1 MVFKQ
6 RFRSVLL
13 NNRKNMKSFIILL
26 AVTHYARSQGMETS
40 IPFNPNY
47 KPGPN
52 QQDQSL
58 NGSVYRQN
66 PQVPYGSFPVNGNEY
81 VQPQSS
87 FYQNSANSDTYNN
100 GDNDVDPQNTAN
112 YYAGLDYEER
122 YRCPPNW
129 IRYRESCYRFTKSP
143 DRPRNEARKIC
154 QAYSADLASVNTPEE
169 HGFII
174 TNLMKLDPQKGS
186 WYIGAHQQSPGY
198 WANEGDGSQLT
209 GLENAFFDDH
219 KLTLTSYNLYPL
231 DYLVYRFM
239 HEEGRWGLAPVEG
252 TQYYHF
258 ICEGQTQRLHY
269 LIEEERSFTYGLERF
284 DPEAIPRGP
293 FLTKEPVDTIYDPLR
308 NHYVQ
313 LTCIAGGFPAP
324 TYKWFREDYQVDKLV
339 FTEIDPLLDSRFIL
353 SGGTLMI
360 YNPNAETDNTQYH
373 CTASNKF
380 GTVRSESVRLSFGF
394 IREFNQ
400 KRPIESGNQYWGK
413 VMSCDPPSYYPSVN
427 FLWARNYF
435 PNLVEEDKRLFV
447 SYDGGLYF
455 SALETIDR
463 GNYSCNVMSK
473 VSDAGRNGPFFP
485 LYVYP
490 HSDYQ
495 QLKFANNFPKV
506 FPDAPVV
513 GQEVRLEC
521 VSFGY
526 PVPSYNWTRKNGNIP
541 RKAHFSNYDRVL
553 TIPNVGVEDEGEY
566 VCDVR
571 NDRANIHN
579 SVFLKVQAEP
589 NFTIP
594 LADKHM
600 DNKGDL
606 HWNCEAFGIPDV
618 NYTWWKNG
626 VKLSMDTL
634 EDEDRDRY
642 IIQDNVLIIK
652 FLDPTRDP
660 GMYQCEAKNQLKA
673 KYSTG
678 QLRVLSLKP
687 SFKKKPL
694 ESETYGSEGGNVTL
708 RCNPEAAPKPTF
720 TWKKDNIVI
729 GAGGKRFITETGNLI
744 IRQLS
749 RDDEGVYTCVAKNQY
764 GSDESRGRLI
774 VLRTPRFLERLPPR
788 ITTQVGEVIFLHCNA
803 EIDPILDT
811 AYLWNHNGMRLKDE
825 SDMYADRRIKI
836 DGGELTIF
844 DVSLSDVGDYECVVK
859 SAIGRISSHTQ
870 LRIEGPPGPPGGLQI
885 MNIGRSSITLEWTDS
900 NSNGRPVT
908 SYVLT
913 GRTQWNS
920 SWTVISDNIGNIIE
934 VDRYNGRKRAI
945 INTALMPGSVYEFRV
960 QAVNALGVGKPS
972 APSPQFSTLPD
983 KPYQAPANV
992 GGGGGKIGDLTIT
1005 WTPLP
1010 PHLQNGPGIHYK
1022 IFWRRNGTEVEF
1034 QSLLLKEYGNVGMHV
1049 VHVSLNYFYTPY
1061 NVKVQA
1067 LNSLG
1072 AGPES
1077 EVATIYS
1084 AEDMPQVAPQ
1094 QVYSR
1099 SFNSTALNVTWD
1111 PIDQSRDR
1119 LRGRLIGHR
1128 LKYWKQENKEE
1139 ECIYYLSRTTR
1150 NWALIVGL
1158 QPDTYYYVK
1167 VMAFNSAG
1175 EGPESERF
1183 LERTFRKAPQ
1193 KPPASVNVWAVNPST
1208 VRVVWRYVQPTDEEE
1223 PLIGY
1228 KVRVWEI
1235 DQDMSTA
1242 NDTLVEVEQKL
1253 EAYVTN
1259 LTPGKSYNLRVLAY
1273 SNGGD
1278 GRMSSPPITFQMGD
1292 YHSDAYGYYV
1302 RDAALQHK
1310 SIPITALLL
1319 LLFIIHICNYS

>member
-1 MVFKQ
+1 MKEIWF
-6 RFRSVLL
+6 FVL
-13 NNRKNMKSFIILL
+13 IICGICG
-26 AVTHYARSQGMETS
+26 QGLDQPL
-40 IPFNPNY
+40 PFNPNY
-47 KPGPN
+47 N
-52 QQDQSL
+52 QQTYSSE
-58 NGSVYRQN
+58 NNKNVSYYRPN
-66 PQVPYGSFPVNGNEY
+66 SQVPYGSFPVNGNDY
-81 VQPQSS
+81 SYQSQSS
-87 FYQNSANSDTYNN
+87 FYQDNSNSDLYGD
-100 GDNDVDPQNTAN
+100 GDNGVDPQNTAS

-122 YRCPPNW
+122 YRCPPHW
-129 IRYRESCYRFTKSP
+129 KRFRESCYRFTKSP

-154 QAYSADLASVNTPEE
+154 QAYEADLVAVNSPEE

-174 TNLMKLDPQKGS
+174 TTLMNIDPQRGS
-186 WYIGAHQQSPGY
+186 WYIGAHQQTPGY
-198 WANEGDGSQLT
+198 WTNDVDGSQLS
-209 GLENAFFDDH
+209 GLENAFIDDR
-219 KLTLTSYNLYPL
+219 KATYTSYNLLPR
-231 DYLVYRFM
+231 DYLAYKYSQ
-239 HEEGRWGLAPVEG
+239 EEGKWGLVALEG
-252 TQYYHF
+252 TQYIHS

-269 LIEEERSFTYGLERF
+269 LIEEERSFTYGLETF
-284 DPEAIPRGP
+284 DPERIPMGP
-293 FLTKEPVDTIYDPLR
+293 YFIQEPVDTIYDPLR

-324 TYKWFREDYQVDKLV
+324 TYKWYREDYQVDNNV
-339 FTEIDPLLDSRFIL
+339 YSEIDPLSDSRFIL
-353 SGGTLMI
+353 SGGSMMI
-360 YNPNAETDNTQYH
+360 YNPDADKDNAKYH

-380 GTVRSESVRLSFGF
+380 GTIRSESVRLSFGF

-400 KRPIESGNQYWGK
+400 KRPVESGNQYWGK
-413 VMSCDPPSYYPSVN
+413 VMYCDPPSYYPSVN

-435 PNLVEEDKRLFV
+435 PNLVEEDKRVFV
-447 SYDGGLYF
+447 SNDGGLYF

-473 VSDAGRNGPFFP
+473 VSDAGRNGPFFS
-485 LYVYP
+485 LLVYP

-495 QLKFANNFPKV
+495 QLKFPNNFPKV
-506 FPDAPVV
+506 FPEAPIV

-521 VSFGY
+521 ISFGY
-526 PVPSYNWTRKNGNIP
+526 PVPSYNWTRKYGNVP
-541 RKAHFSNYDRVL
+541 KKAYLSNFDRVL

-566 VCDVR
+566 ICDVR
-571 NDRANIHN
+571 NDRARIAN

-594 LADKHM
+594 LQNKHM

-626 VKLSMDTL
+626 NKLSMDTL
-634 EDEDRDRY
+634 ETEDRDRY

-652 FLDPTRDP
+652 YLDPTRDP
-660 GMYQCEAKNQLKA
+660 GTYQCEAKNQLKS
-673 KYSTG
+673 KFSSG

-687 SFKKKPL
+687 SFKKRPL

-708 RCNPEAAPKPTF
+708 KCNPEAAPKPTF

-774 VLRTPRFLERLPPR
+774 VLRAPRLVEHLPPR
-788 ITTQVGEVIFLHCNA
+788 ITTQVGQVVILHCNA

-811 AYLWNHNGMRLKDE
+811 AYLWNHNGIRMKEAADL
-825 SDMYADRRIKI
+825 YADKRLKI
-836 DGGELTIF
+836 DGGELTIY
-844 DVSLSDVGDYECVVK
+844 DVSLSDVGEYECVVK
-859 SAIGRISSHTQ
+859 SAIGRISSRTQ
-870 LRIEGPPGPPGGLQI
+870 LRIEGPPGPPGGLQVLSI
-885 MNIGRSSITLEWTDS
+885 QLSSVTLEWTDS
-900 NSNGRPVT
+900 NPNGRPIT
-908 SYVLT
+908 SYVIT

-920 SWTVISDNIGNIIE
+920 SWYLINDNVVNVMEI
-934 VDRYNGRKRAI
+934 DRYNGRKRA
-945 INTALMPGSVYEFRV
+945 TVTTTLLPWSVYEFRV
-960 QAVNALGVGKPS
+960 QAVNVLGVGKPS
-972 APSPQFSTLPD
+972 APSPQFSTQADRPS
-983 KPYQAPANV
+983 QAPQNV

-1010 PHLQNGPGIHYK
+1010 KSAQNGPGIHYK
-1022 IFWRRNGTEVEF
+1022 IFWRRNGTEVEY
-1034 QSLLLKEYGNVGMHV
+1034 QSLLLKDYGNIGMHV
-1049 VHVSLNYFYTPY
+1049 VHVSLENFFTPY
-1061 NVKVQA
+1061 TVKVQA
-1067 LNSLG
+1067 FNDLG

-1077 EVATIYS
+1077 QPVIVYS

-1099 SFNSTALNVTWD
+1099 SFNSTALNVTWN
-1111 PIDQSRDR
+1111 PIDQTRDR
-1119 LRGRLIGHR
+1119 LRGKLIGHR

-1139 ECIYYLSRTTR
+1139 DSIYYLSRTTR

-1175 EGPESERF
+1175 EGPESERY
-1183 LERTFRKAPQ
+1183 LERTYRQAPQ

-1208 VRVVWRYVQPTDEEE
+1208 VRVVWRYVQPSDLEE

-1242 NDTLVEVEQKL
+1242 NDTVIPVEHKL

-1259 LTPGKSYNLRVLAY
+1259 LTPGKTYNLRVLAY

-1278 GRMSSPPITFQMGD
+1278 GRMSSPPFTFQMGD
-1292 YHSDAYGYYV
+1292 YRSDALGYYV
-1302 RDAALQHK
+1302 K
-1310 SIPITALLL
+1310 SSATKRFGYTSYVVAFIVFNVIVLL
-1319 LLFIIHICNYS
+1319 

>member
-1 MVFKQ
+1 MNYC
-6 RFRSVLL
+6 LL
-13 NNRKNMKSFIILL
+13 LL
-26 AVTHYARSQGMETS
+26 AVTSFVETQVQEQN
-40 IPFNPNY
+40 PFNPNY
-47 KPGPN
+47 
-52 QQDQSL
+52 QQQQFPSDATQ
-58 NGSVYRQN
+58 NGSLYRPNTQ
-66 PQVPYGSFPVNGNEY
+66 QPYGSFAVNGKDYN
-81 VQPQSS
+81 QAQSS
-87 FYQNSANSDTYNN
+87 FYQTDGFTSDNF
-100 GDNDVDPQNTAN
+100 DNENEVDEGS
-112 YYAGLDYEER
+112 YAGIDFEER
-122 YRCPPNW
+122 HRCPPNW

-143 DRPRNEARKIC
+143 NRPRNEARKIC
-154 QAYSADLASVNTPEE
+154 QAYEADLAAIKSPED

-174 TNLMKLDPQKGS
+174 TNLMKLDPQKGA
-186 WYIGAHQQSPGY
+186 WYVSGHQQSPGY
-198 WANEGDGSQLT
+198 WANDADGSQLT
-209 GLENAFFDDH
+209 GLDNAFFDDH
-219 KLTLTSYNLYPL
+219 HSTYNSYNILPK
-231 DYLVYRFM
+231 DYLVYKFSQQD
-239 HEEGRWGLAPVEG
+239 GRWGLSAVEG

-258 ICEGQTQRLHY
+258 ICEGQIQRLHY
-269 LIEEERSFTYGLERF
+269 LLEEKRSFTYGLDTH
-284 DPEAIPRGP
+284 DPERIPMGP
-293 FLTKEPVDTIYDPLR
+293 YFIKEPVDTIYDPRR
-308 NHYVQ
+308 NHYVA
-313 LTCIAGGFPAP
+313 LTCIAGGYPSP
-324 TYKWFREDYQVDKLV
+324 VYKWYREDYQVDNPV
-339 FTEIDPLLDSRFIL
+339 YIEIDPLTDPRFVL

-360 YNPNAETDNTQYH
+360 FTPDADKDNAKHH
-373 CTASNKF
+373 CTATNKF
-380 GTVRSESVRLSFGF
+380 GTIRSESIRLSFGF

-400 KRPIESGNQYWGK
+400 KRPVETGNQYWGK
-413 VMSCDPPSYYPSVN
+413 VMYCDPPSYYPSVN

-435 PNLVEEDKRLFV
+435 PNLVEEDKRVFV

-473 VSDAGRNGPFFP
+473 VSDAGRNGPFFS
-485 LYVYP
+485 LSVYP

-495 QLKFANNFPKV
+495 QLKFPNNFPKV
-506 FPDAPVV
+506 FPEAPVV

-526 PVPSYNWTRKNGNIP
+526 PVPSYNWTRKNNNIP
-541 RKAHFSNYDRVL
+541 RRARLSNYDRVL

-571 NDRANIHN
+571 NDRARIGN

-594 LADKHM
+594 LSSKHV
-600 DNKGDL
+600 DNRGEL

-626 VKLSMDTL
+626 QKLSMEAL
-634 EDEDRDRY
+634 EPEDRDRY
-642 IIQDNVLIIK
+642 LIQDNVMIIK
-652 FLDPTRDP
+652 YLDPQRDP
-660 GMYQCEAKNQLKA
+660 GMFQCEARNQLRA
-673 KYSTG
+673 RFSSG

-687 SFKKKPL
+687 SFKKHPL

-720 TWKKDNIVI
+720 TWKKDNVVI
-729 GAGGKRFITETGNLI
+729 GAGGKRFITENGNLI

-764 GSDESRGRLI
+764 GTDESRGRLI
-774 VLRTPRFLERLPPR
+774 ILRTPRFIERLPPR
-788 ITTQVGEVIFLHCNA
+788 ITTQVNDNVFLHCNA
-803 EIDPILDT
+803 EVDPILDT
-811 AYLWNHNGMRLKDE
+811 AYLWNHNGIRIRDAG
-825 SDMYADRRIKI
+825 DYYADKRIKM
-836 DGGELTIF
+836 DGGELTIYN
-844 DVSLSDVGDYECVVK
+844 VSLSDVGDYECVVK
-859 SAIGRISSHTQ
+859 SAIGRISSHSQ
-870 LRIEGPPGPPGGLQI
+870 IRIEGPPGPPGGLQVL
-885 MNIGRSSITLEWTDS
+885 NIQRSAVTLEWTDS
-900 NSNGRPVT
+900 NSNGRPVNG
-908 SYVLT
+908 YVIT
-913 GRTQWNS
+913 GRTNWNS
-920 SWTVISDNIGNIIE
+920 TWVVISENIPNVVEI
-934 VDRYNGRKRAI
+934 DRYNGRKRASVTG
-945 INTALMPGSVYEFRV
+945 NLLPWSVYEFRV

-983 KPYQAPANV
+983 KPYQAPKNV

-1005 WTPLP
+1005 WSPLP
-1010 PHLQNGPGIHYK
+1010 SAVQNGPNVYYK

-1049 VHVSLNYFYTPY
+1049 VHVSLTYFFTSYD
-1061 NVKVQA
+1061 VKVQA
-1067 LNSLG
+1067 FNDMG

-1077 EVATIYS
+1077 DVVTIYS

-1094 QVYSR
+1094 SVSAR
-1099 SFNSTALNVTWD
+1099 SFNSTALNVTWH

-1119 LRGRLIGHR
+1119 LRGKLIGHR
-1128 LKYWKQENKEE
+1128 LKYWKQANKEE

-1150 NWALIVGL
+1150 HWALVVGL
-1158 QPDTYYYVK
+1158 QPDIYYFVK

-1228 KVRVWEI
+1228 KVRSWEI

-1242 NDTLVEVEQKL
+1242 NDTIVPVEHNL

-1278 GRMSSPPITFQMGD
+1278 GRMSSPAITFQMGD
-1292 YHSDAYGYYV
+1292 YHSDSYGYYV
-1302 RDAALQHK
+1302 KGSANRLPTLTVQSLILVAISTYLQL
-1310 SIPITALLL
+1310 S
-1319 LLFIIHICNYS
+1319 

>member
-1 MVFKQ
+1 MRGILVLIFVFKG
-6 RFRSVLL
+6 V
-13 NNRKNMKSFIILL
+13 
-26 AVTHYARSQGMETS
+26 YSQGLEQS
-40 IPFNPNY
+40 IPNNPNY
-47 KPGPN
+47 PQYQTDTNQNGSLYHSN
-52 QQDQSL
+52 QQI
-58 NGSVYRQN
+58 
-66 PQVPYGSFPVNGNEY
+66 PYGSFPVNGNEY
-81 VQPQSS
+81 SHTAQSS
-87 FYQNSANSDTYNN
+87 FYQDSFNSEVYGEGENN
-100 GDNDVDPQNTAN
+100 VDPQNTAN

-122 YRCPPNW
+122 YRCPPHW
-129 IRYRESCYRFTKSP
+129 IRFRESCYRFTKSP

-154 QAYSADLASVNTPEE
+154 QAFEADLASISSPEE

-174 TNLMKLDPQKGS
+174 TTLMRIDPQKGS
-186 WYIGAHQQSPGY
+186 WYVGSHQQTPGY

-209 GLENAFFDDH
+209 GLENAFIDDRT
-219 KLTLTSYNLYPL
+219 LTYTSYNLLPR
-231 DYLVYRFM
+231 DYLMYKFSN
-239 HEEGRWGLAPVEG
+239 EDGRWGLAPVEG
-252 TQYYHF
+252 IQYHHF

-269 LIEEERSFTYGLERF
+269 LIEEERSFTYGLDTF
-284 DPEAIPRGP
+284 DPERIPKGP
-293 FLTKEPVDTIYDPLR
+293 FFTKEPVDTIYDPLK

-313 LTCIAGGFPAP
+313 LSCIAGGYPAP
-324 TYKWFREDYQVDKLV
+324 TYKWFREDYQVDSPV
-339 FTEIDPLLDSRFIL
+339 FTEINPLSDPRIVL

-360 YNPNAETDNTQYH
+360 YNPDADKDNAKFH
-373 CTASNKF
+373 CTATNKF
-380 GTVRSESVRLSFGF
+380 GVIRSESVRLSFGF

-400 KRPIESGNQYWGK
+400 KRPVESGKQYWGK
-413 VMSCDPPSYYPSVN
+413 VMYCDPPSYYPSVN

-435 PNLVEEDKRLFV
+435 PNLVEEDRRVFV

-455 SALETIDR
+455 SALENIDR

-485 LYVYP
+485 LLVYP
-490 HSDYQ
+490 NSDYQ
-495 QLKFANNFPKV
+495 QLKFPNNFPKV
-506 FPDAPVV
+506 FPEAPIV

-521 VSFGY
+521 ISFGY
-526 PVPSYNWTRKNGNIP
+526 PVPSYNWTRTGGRIP
-541 RKAHFSNYDRVL
+541 RKAHLSNFDRVL

-566 VCDVR
+566 KCDVR
-571 NDRANIHN
+571 NDRAHISNN
-579 SVFLKVQAEP
+579 VFLKVQAEP

-594 LADKHM
+594 LSNKHV

-626 VKLSMDTL
+626 QKLSMDTL
-634 EDEDRDRY
+634 ETEDRDRY
-642 IIQDNVLIIK
+642 VIQDNVLIIK

-660 GMYQCEAKNQLKA
+660 GMFQCEAKNQLKA

-687 SFKKKPL
+687 SFKKRPL

-729 GAGGKRFITETGNLI
+729 GAGGKRFITENGNLI

-774 VLRTPRFLERLPPR
+774 VLRAPRFTERLPTR
-788 ITTQVGEVIFLHCNA
+788 ITKQVGQVIFLHCNA
-803 EIDPILDT
+803 EIDSLLDT
-811 AYLWNHNGMRLKDE
+811 AYLWNHNGLRMKEAADL
-825 SDMYADRRIKI
+825 YADKRIKI

-844 DVSLSDVGDYECVVK
+844 DVRLSDVGEYECVVK
-859 SAIGRISSHTQ
+859 SAIGRISTRTQ
-870 LRIEGPPGPPGGLQI
+870 LRIEGPPGSPGGLQVI
-885 MNIGRSSITLEWTDS
+885 NIQRSSVTLEWTDS
-900 NSNGRPVT
+900 NPNGRPIT
-908 SYVLT
+908 NYVVT
-913 GRTQWNS
+913 GRTQWNTT
-920 SWTVISDNIGNIIE
+920 WYIVSDSVSNVMEIG
-934 VDRYNGRKRAI
+934 RYNGRKRATI
-945 INTALMPGSVYEFRV
+945 TTTLMPWSVYEFRV
-960 QAVNALGVGKPS
+960 QAVNSLGIGAPS
-972 APSPQFSTLPD
+972 SPSPQFSTQPD
-983 KPYQAPANV
+983 KPYQAPFNV
-992 GGGGGKIGDLTIT
+992 GGGGGKIGDLTIK
-1005 WTPLP
+1005 WSPMPLS
-1010 PHLQNGPGIHYK
+1010 LQNGPGIHYK
-1022 IFWRRNGTEVEF
+1022 IFWRRNNSEVEF
-1034 QSLLLKEYGNVGMHV
+1034 QSLLLKEYGNIGMHV
-1049 VHVSLNYFYTPY
+1049 VHIPLDYFFTAY

-1067 LNSLG
+1067 FNDIG

-1077 EVATIYS
+1077 EIVTIYS

-1099 SFNSTALNVTWD
+1099 SFNSTSLNVTWN

-1119 LRGRLIGHR
+1119 LRGKLIGHR
-1128 LKYWKQENKEE
+1128 LKYWKQVNKEE
-1139 ECIYYLSRTTR
+1139 ECIYFLSRTTR

-1158 QPDTYYYVK
+1158 QPDTYYFVK

-1175 EGPESERF
+1175 EGPESERY

-1242 NDTLVEVEQKL
+1242 NDTLIPVEHKL

-1302 RDAALQHK
+1302 RSSAHRSQILRESH
-1310 SIPITALLL
+1310 IFITFILYC
-1319 LLFIIHICNYS
+1319 LFCTNIYN

>member
-1 MVFKQ
+1 MWKTNVKVTLFLLVVLNCVNGQ
-6 RFRSVLL
+6 GLEPSV
-13 NNRKNMKSFIILL
+13 
-26 AVTHYARSQGMETS
+26 
-40 IPFNPNY
+40 PFNPNY
-47 KPGPN
+47 PQSYQPNSNQNGSSYRPN
-52 QQDQSL
+52 Q
-58 NGSVYRQN
+58 
-66 PQVPYGSFPVNGNEY
+66 QVPYGSIPVNGNDFNRI
-81 VQPQSS
+81 PQSS
-87 FYQNSANSDTYNN
+87 FYQDSPNSDIYGH
-100 GDNDVDPQNTAN
+100 GDNDVDPQSTAN

-129 IRYRESCYRFTKSP
+129 IRFRESCYRFTKSP
-143 DRPRNEARKIC
+143 DRPHNEARKIC
-154 QAYSADLASVNTPEE
+154 QAYESDLASVNSPEE

-174 TNLMKLDPQKGS
+174 TTLMQIDPQKGS
-186 WYIGAHQQSPGY
+186 WYIGAHQQTPGY
-198 WANEGDGSQLT
+198 WSNEGDGSQLT
-209 GLENAFFDDH
+209 GLENAFFDDR
-219 KLTLTSYNLYPL
+219 KLIYTSYNILPR
-231 DYLVYRFM
+231 DYLVYRFS
-239 HEEGRWGLAPVEG
+239 HEDGRWGLAPIEG
-252 TQYYHF
+252 TQYFHF

-269 LIEEERSFTYGLERF
+269 LIEEERSFTYGLDTF
-284 DPEAIPRGP
+284 DPEYIPRGP
-293 FLTKEPVDTIYDPLR
+293 YFVKEPVDTIYDPLR

-313 LTCIAGGFPAP
+313 LTCIAGGYPAP
-324 TYKWFREDYQVDKLV
+324 TYKWFREDYKVDSPV
-339 FTEIDPLLDSRFIL
+339 YTEIDPLSETRFVL

-360 YNPNAETDNTQYH
+360 YNPDSDKDNAKYH
-373 CTASNKF
+373 CTATNKF
-380 GTVRSESVRLSFGF
+380 GVIRSESVRLSFGF

-400 KRPIESGNQYWGK
+400 KRSVESGKQYWGK
-413 VMSCDPPSYYPSVN
+413 VMHCDPPSYYPSVN

-435 PNLVEEDKRLFV
+435 PNLVEEDKRVFV

-485 LYVYP
+485 LLVYP
-490 HSDYQ
+490 NSDYQ
-495 QLKFANNFPKV
+495 QLKFPNNFPKV
-506 FPDAPVV
+506 FPEAPVV

-526 PVPSYNWTRKNGNIP
+526 PVPSYNWTRKNGGIP
-541 RKAHFSNYDRVL
+541 KKSYLSNYDRVL
-553 TIPNVGVEDEGEY
+553 TIPNVDVEDEGEY
-566 VCDVR
+566 ICDVR
-571 NDRANIHN
+571 NDRARISN

-594 LADKHM
+594 LTNKHV

-618 NYTWWKNG
+618 NYTWWKNNK
-626 VKLSMDTL
+626 KLSMDTL
-634 EDEDRDRY
+634 ETEDRDRY
-642 IIQDNVLIIK
+642 VIQDNVLIVK
-652 FLDPTRDP
+652 YLDPARDP
-660 GMYQCEAKNQLKA
+660 GMYQCEARNQLKT

-687 SFKKKPL
+687 SFKKRPL

-720 TWKKDNIVI
+720 IWKKDNIVI
-729 GAGGKRFITETGNLI
+729 GAGGKRFIAENGNLI

-774 VLRTPRFLERLPPR
+774 VLRAPRFLERMPPR
-788 ITTQVGEVIFLHCNA
+788 ITTQVGNVIFLHCNA
-803 EIDPILDT
+803 EIDSLLDT
-811 AYLWNHNGMRLKDE
+811 AYLWNHNGIRMKDAT
-825 SDMYADRRIKI
+825 DLYADKRIKI

-844 DVSLSDVGDYECVVK
+844 DVSLSDVGEYECIVK
-859 SAIGRISSHTQ
+859 SAIGKISSRTQ
-870 LRIEGPPGPPGGLQI
+870 LRIEGPPGPPGGLQVI
-885 MNIGRSSITLEWTDS
+885 NIQRSSVTLEWTDS
-900 NSNGRPVT
+900 NPNGRPIT
-908 SYVLT
+908 NYVIS

-920 SWTVISDNIGNIIE
+920 TWYVISDNVANVMEI
-934 VDRYNGRKRAI
+934 DRYNRRKRA
-945 INTALMPGSVYEFRV
+945 TLTTELMPWSVYEFRV
-960 QAVNALGVGKPS
+960 QAVNSLGVGKS
-972 APSPQFSTLPD
+972 SSPSPQFSTQPD
-983 KPYQAPANV
+983 KPNQAPSNV
-992 GGGGGKIGDLTIT
+992 GGGGGKMGDLTIK

-1010 PHLQNGPGIHYK
+1010 PSLQNGPGIHYK
-1022 IFWRRNGTEVEF
+1022 IFWRRNNSEVEF

-1049 VHVSLNYFYTPY
+1049 VHIPGEYFYTPY

-1067 LNSLG
+1067 FNDIG

-1077 EVATIYS
+1077 EVVTIYS

-1094 QVYSR
+1094 QVYAR
-1099 SFNSTALNVTWD
+1099 SFNSTALNVTWN
-1111 PIDQSRDR
+1111 PIDQSRER
-1119 LRGRLIGHR
+1119 LKGKLIGHR
-1128 LKYWKQENKEE
+1128 LKYWKESNKEE
-1139 ECIYYLSRTTR
+1139 ECIYYLSRSTR

-1158 QPDTYYYVK
+1158 QPDTYYVVK

-1175 EGPESERF
+1175 EGPESERHV
-1183 LERTFRKAPQ
+1183 ERTFRKAPQ

-1242 NDTLVEVEQKL
+1242 NDTLVPVEHKL

-1292 YHSDAYGYYV
+1292 YHSDAYGYYPGVGKLGGAVSPVPRGV
-1302 RDAALQHK
+1302 RKAVALISHRERRRVV
-1310 SIPITALLL
+1310 PPE
-1319 LLFIIHICNYS
+1319 